1 MGNVTRRF
9 HPSAF
14 TLLALLAAALL
25 SGCASLAQD
34 DPARQ
39 QLTVSVVNSLSW
51 TNPLSGKRD
60 GVRTSWPLLS
70 AGGAREVF
78 PLAQLRQCQPDASC
92 AWGVMRA
99 ERGVAGVRYLPSG
112 LELDLALALDVARHQ
127 QVEQPE
133 FSAAMTIPSDIA
145 ALQAQRQVR
154 QHLRLQYGQVQH
166 IALEFG
172 VAYDICVRRID
183 AAGRALDNCDIPFI

>member
-1 MGNVTRRF
+1 MVYSFRL
-9 HPSAF
+9 S
-14 TLLALLAAALL
+14 LAASLSAVLLL
-25 SGCASLAQD
+25 SACASLGHD
-34 DPARQ
+34 DPARE
-39 QLTVSVVNSLSW
+39 QLSVSVVNSLSW

-60 GVRTSWPLLS
+60 GARTSWPLLS
-70 AGGAREVF
+70 AGGMQEFF

-99 ERGVAGVRYLPSG
+99 ERSVAGIRYLPSG
-112 LELDLALALDVARHQ
+112 LEFDLALAVDVARHQ
-127 QVEQPE
+127 HVEQAA
-133 FSAAMTIPSDIA
+133 FSAAMTIPSDVA
-145 ALQAQRQVR
+145 ALQSQRQLH
-154 QHLRLQYGQVQH
+154 QHVQLQYGQVQH

>member
-1 MGNVTRRF
+1 MGNAFR
-9 HPSAF
+9 PSVVG
-14 TLLALLAAALL
+14 LPGALLAAALL
-25 SGCASLAQD
+25 SGCAALQRD

-39 QLTVSVVNSLSW
+39 QQAVSVVNSLSW

-70 AGGAREVF
+70 AGGAREFF

-99 ERGVAGVRYLPSG
+99 ERGTAGVRYGPSG
-112 LELDLALALDVARHQ
+112 LELDLELAFDVARHQ
-127 QVEQPE
+127 QVRQPE
-133 FSAAMTIPSDIA
+133 FSAAMTIPSDVA
-145 ALQAQRQVR
+145 ALQWQRR
-154 QHLRLQYGQVQH
+154 LHQHLQLQYGQVQH